1 MAEITVQIIAESRL
15 IMERFKIKSVKKN
28 TLNETDRLTLAGLLI
43 KAGYCVRIVKEK
55 KENSTTTENVVEYW
69 EE

>member
-1 MAEITVQIIAESRL
+1 
-15 IMERFKIKSVKKN
+15 MERYKIKSVKKN
-28 TLNETDRLTLAGLLI
+28 TLNETDRLDLARLLI